1 MQRISS
7 ITLILAAVPVQLLL
21 LSVHLVV
28 SYGYPH
34 LVAWREALPVL
45 YLAATYL
52 QWLLFAFYI
61 SLCTHRRYP
70 VPILMHLPHLLSF
83 LPLMRHIMLAAD
95 QGSGLGIAN
104 TQYEVVSAANRMA
117 GDTTSLTLA
126 WIHAVV
132 THCFSLIAAWLWQV
146 RRVHEAEATNG
157 RRELLP
163 IALYAIALT
172 TSILTYAG
180 LDLSFTHNS
189 SPLALGIVQLLLQI
203 LVTLLL
209 ILRSGHAT
217 GRMALIAAIA
227 FSLVNVL
234 LLFDRSRSNIGVE
247 IALAATSF
255 TQIFALYVFLV
266 FPRNPKHEH
275 V

>member
-1 MQRISS
+1 VQRISS
-7 ITLILAAVPVQLLL
+7 TALILAAVPVQLLL
-21 LSVHLVV
+21 LTAHLVV
-28 SYGYPH
+28 SYRYPH
-34 LVAWREALPVL
+34 LIAWREALPVL
-45 YLAATYL
+45 YLAVTYW

-61 SLCTHRRYP
+61 SLRTHRRYP

-95 QGSGLGIAN
+95 QGSGPGAAGAQQGI
-104 TQYEVVSAANRMA
+104 VSPATILT

-146 RRVHEAEATNG
+146 RREHEAETAER

-163 IALYAIALT
+163 IALYAIALI

-189 SPLALGIVQLLLQI
+189 RPLALGIVQLLLQI
-203 LVTLLL
+203 LVTTLL
-209 ILRSGHAT
+209 ISRSPRKGA
-217 GRMALIAAIA
+217 RIALVAAIA
-227 FSLVNVL
+227 FSLANLL
-234 LLFDRSRSNIGVE
+234 LLFDQSRSSLGVE

-255 TQIFALYVFLV
+255 TQIFALFVFLV
-266 FPRNPKHEH
+266 FGRKS
-275 V
+275 